1 MRSIVWFR
9 HNLRLSD
16 NRPLSLAAKEGGV
29 LPLYVHNPNL
39 SLFPDGARQGWR
51 KRSLWELDRSLRK
64 LGNRLHVF
72 SGSSCE
78 ILLKVATRVRA
89 ERVYAFRGLTGED
102 RALEER
108 LENELRKAGVSL
120 HLTGFDTLYPP
131 DLAAEGRS
139 SPWKIFTPYHR
150 FCLQSFLPERP
161 LPAPSRVDSLPS
173 LASLG
178 GEEEVGGAGEVVSFV
193 GFEPGEAGA
202 MHCLREFLENSLAGY
217 ASRRDYP
224 AEEGTSRLSPHLASG
239 EISVREIVQRL
250 QESDA
255 PGKDREKFLEE
266 LGWRE
271 FSAHLLSFHPEMLVD
286 PLKKEWATM
295 EWTSDEAGFWA
306 WKEGRTGFPLVD
318 AGMRELAET
327 GWMHNRVRMVAASF
341 LVKNLGVSWQSG
353 SRWFAERLLDYDPA
367 NNAASWQWVAG
378 CGTDAAPY
386 FRIFNPVLQGQRYDP
401 HGKYVRRFLPELTA
415 LPDERIHLP
424 RKRSSSADWE
434 RPASSQGYPEPIVD
448 LSESREAALRRYRR
462 LRTSAP

>member
-1 MRSIVWFR
+1 
-9 HNLRLSD
+9 
-16 NRPLSLAAKEGGV
+16 
-29 LPLYVHNPNL
+29 
-39 SLFPDGARQGWR
+39 
-51 KRSLWELDRSLRK
+51 
-64 LGNRLHVF
+64 
-72 SGSSCE
+72 
-78 ILLKVATRVRA
+78 
-89 ERVYAFRGLTGED
+89 
-102 RALEER
+102 
-108 LENELRKAGVSL
+108 
-120 HLTGFDTLYPP
+120 
-131 DLAAEGRS
+131 
-139 SPWKIFTPYHR
+139 
-150 FCLQSFLPERP
+150 
-161 LPAPSRVDSLPS
+161 
-173 LASLG
+173 
-178 GEEEVGGAGEVVSFV
+178 
-193 GFEPGEAGA
+193 

-217 ASRRDYP
+217 ASRRDFP